1 MTAPVAHFRAN
12 PTRAA
17 IADEVIAILANA
29 ERPLTLADLYAA
41 CETVEYSKDLSAA
54 LSRMRSEGRI
64 ENGPEVQPGMPGGM
78 TGKGARAVA
87 SYRLTPLNLAADRE
101 ADRSAP
107 APITESE
114 TLALIAAIE
123 ADVDV
128 SAGAPETLS
137 GARLMDQIMTLLEGH
152 DELMMLYADQ
162 QLEGD
167 PIWSL
172 MKAQRTAMMTF
183 L

>member
-64 ENGPEVQPGMPGGM
+64 ENGPEVQPGEPGGM
-78 TGKGARAVA
+78 TGKGARPVA
-87 SYRLTPLNLAADRE
+87 SYRLTLGSEHAEPSQDTE
-101 ADRSAP
+101 A
-107 APITESE
+107 
-114 TLALIAAIE
+114 LALIAEIE
-123 ADVDV
+123 ADIG
-128 SAGAPETLS
+128 AAETAPETPSHVLVV
-137 GARLMDQIMTLLEGH
+137 DKIMTLLEGH

-162 QLEGD
+162 RLEGD
-167 PIWSL
+167 AAWSL